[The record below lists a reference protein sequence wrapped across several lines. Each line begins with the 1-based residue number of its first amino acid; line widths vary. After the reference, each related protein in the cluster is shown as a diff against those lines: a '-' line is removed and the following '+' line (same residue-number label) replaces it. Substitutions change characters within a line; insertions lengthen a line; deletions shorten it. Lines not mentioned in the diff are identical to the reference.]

1 MTRVD
6 HALSQVGAPG
16 MLTTVARA
24 VSRHI
29 VQPMRQ
35 EMHRRRTVAELN
47 RLSNRLLDDI
57 GIVPGD
63 IEVVAAR
70 AVGLKDPSE
79 SLTHRL
85 TQSIRKA
92 WTRRAMIRRFES
104 MPDWLLEDIGIP
116 RWRIHE
122 AVDNL
127 LAEPTREP
135 QVTVSVPSSPVHE
148 LRDRVKAAVRSL
160 RQWHLSRHAAGQM
173 ARLNGG
179 TLADLGYVKGDVDW
193 VPEVLAKRELDRA
206 ANENASRS
214 GAA

>member
-1 MTRVD
+1 MTRVE
-6 HALSQVGAPG
+6 HALSGVGGPSV
-16 MLTTVARA
+16 LTAVVQA
-24 VSRHI
+24 VSHNI
-29 VQPMRQ
+29 VQPMQR
-35 EMHRRRTVAELN
+35 EIHRRRTVAELS

-57 GIVPGD
+57 GVIPGD

-70 AVGLKDPSE
+70 TVGLKDPSG
-79 SLTHRL
+79 SLMHRL
-85 TQSIRKA
+85 AQSIRTA
-92 WTRRAMIRRFES
+92 WTRRAMIRRFEG

-116 RWRIHE
+116 RWRISE
-122 AVDNL
+122 AVENL
-127 LAEPTREP
+127 LAEPAREP
-135 QVTVSVPSSPVHE
+135 QVTVTVPSSPVHE
-148 LRDRVKAAVRSL
+148 LRTRIDAAVRSL
-160 RQWHLSRHAAGQM
+160 RQWHLSRRTAGQM